1 MKPSYIMFYY
11 VWTIGMLFLG
21 IFGLWIIMLY
31 KEDTQ
36 ATEQFINYSVTKIP
50 NILPPN
56 PNMRDA
62 VPRQRRTAEGYT
74 DKSRR

>member
-1 MKPSYIMFYY
+1 MFYY

-36 ATEQFINYSVTKIP
+36 EQFRNYPAVTKIP

-56 PNMRDA
+56 PYMRDA
-62 VPRQRRTAEGYT
+62 VPRRRNIVVEGYT
-74 DKSRR
+74 DKVRR

>member
-11 VWTIGMLFLG
+11 VWTISMLFLG

-36 ATEQFINYSVTKIP
+36 EQFKNYPVTKIP

-56 PNMRDA
+56 PNMRD
-62 VPRQRRTAEGYT
+62 VEPRQRRTTEGYT
-74 DKSRR
+74 DKVRR

>member
-1 MKPSYIMFYY
+1 MFYY

-36 ATEQFINYSVTKIP
+36 EQFRNYPVVTKIP

-62 VPRQRRTAEGYT
+62 EPRHRKTVEGYM
-74 DKSRR
+74 DKVRR